1 MIVDTEKTKLTG
13 CEILLLAYLKQR
25 SENKYLNSY
34 MDLSELQKTM
44 EGLFGKG
51 YCERIRNSFKLSK
64 AGEEE
69 LKQMSINSGYTT
81 EVKPKDVDRYT
92 ALADKLKQIYPDG
105 KKLGTTFFW
114 KDSTTVIA
122 ERLKK
127 FFLKYGEHT
136 DEEIID
142 ATKRYVKSFNG
153 DYRYMQL
160 LKYFIWKNKTS
171 GGELIEGRL
180 VGEVERQSQ
189 LAAYIE
195 NKDESSP
202 TFTNDW
208 DITLR

>member
-13 CEILLLAYLKQR
+13 CEILLLAYLKER
-25 SENKYLNSY
+25 EKKTFTNVY
-34 MDLSELQKTM
+34 MDPSELEATISS
-44 EGLFGKG
+44 LSRRG
-51 YCERIRNSFKLSK
+51 YCYRMQNKFKLSD

-92 ALADKLKQIYPDG
+92 SLADKLKQIYPDG
-105 KKLGTTFFW
+105 KKPGTTFFW

-127 FFLKYGEHT
+127 FFLKYGDYS

-142 ATKRYVKSFNG
+142 ATKRYVMSFNG

-160 LKYFIWKNKTS
+160 LKYFIWKNKVT
-171 GGELIEGRL
+171 GGELVEGRL
-180 VGEVERQSQ
+180 VGEVEKQSQ

-195 NKDESSP
+195 NKNESSP

-208 DITLR
+208 DLTLK

>member
-1 MIVDTEKTKLTG
+1 MIVDTESSKLTG
-13 CEILLLAYLKQR
+13 CEILLLAYLKRR

-44 EGLFGKG
+44 NNLFGKG

-92 ALADKLKQIYPDG
+92 ALADKLKQIYPEG
-105 KKLGTTFFW
+105 KKPGTSFFW
-114 KDSTTVIA
+114 KDSTNAIA
-122 ERLKK
+122 DRLKK
-127 FFLKYGEHT
+127 FFLKYGDYS

-142 ATKRYVKSFNG
+142 ATKRYVMSFNG

-160 LKYFIWKNKTS
+160 LKYFIWKNKVT
-171 GGELIEGRL
+171 GGELVEGRL
-180 VGEVERQSQ
+180 VGEVEKQSQ

-195 NKDESSP
+195 NKNESP
-202 TFTNDW
+202 AFTNDW
-208 DITLR
+208 DLTLK